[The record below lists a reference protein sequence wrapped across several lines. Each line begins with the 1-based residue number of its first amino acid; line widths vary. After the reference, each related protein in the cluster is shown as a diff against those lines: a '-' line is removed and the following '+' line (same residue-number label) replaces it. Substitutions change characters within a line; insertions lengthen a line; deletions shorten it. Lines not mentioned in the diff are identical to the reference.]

1 MEGYAKVGQLMA
13 TYDQLAILRGFKSL
27 SYQNLLYRQ
36 AEIIHLQDDLDKLI
50 QRDVDHPSRQLYS
63 KDWWRL
69 AHTCDSEEDKEQ
81 WELWQHLSKKLD
93 EYSTCDVAASCAV
106 TWTMSEISLS

>member
-1 MEGYAKVGQLMA
+1 MQGYAKVGRLMA

-36 AEIIHLQDDLDKLI
+36 AEIIHLQEDLDKLI
-50 QRDVDHPSRQLYS
+50 QRDAVHPSRQLYS

-69 AHTCDSEEDKEQ
+69 AHTCDNDEDEEQ
-81 WELWQHLSKKLD
+81 WKLWQHLSKRVD
-93 EYSTCDVAASCAV
+93 EYSMC
-106 TWTMSEISLS
+106 TMTVFRPANNNEA